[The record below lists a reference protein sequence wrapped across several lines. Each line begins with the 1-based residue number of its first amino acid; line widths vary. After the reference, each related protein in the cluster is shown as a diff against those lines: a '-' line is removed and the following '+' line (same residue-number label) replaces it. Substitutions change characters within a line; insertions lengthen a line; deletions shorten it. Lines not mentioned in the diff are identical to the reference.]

1 MLPARERGESFAEY
15 MGWAAKIAN
24 PFARAPE
31 ENRAGSPATLPEQRV
46 GSGAVRGGL
55 AAVGGHPR
63 DFRFEQGDAFVEFGL
78 RVGAE
83 ILGREVRCRVSFGAR
98 AIGFFHLVAPSGRSG
113 LLSIGK
119 AGIWRSHV
127 VNATSIRGIAV
138 MVAGSGNTLPESMTA
153 IVFDTPGAPDVLA
166 PGTVPLPRLRPDDV
180 LIKVAYAGVNR
191 PDCLQ
196 RAGAYPPPPGASP
209 LLGLEVSGEIVA
221 VGTEV
226 PREMIGQFVAALT
239 PGGGYAEYCAA
250 HWQHT
255 LPVPEGMLLSEAA
268 ALPETLFTV
277 WHNLF
282 ERGLARDGES
292 VLIHGGTSGIGTTA
306 IMLAKAFGMQ
316 VIVTCGD
323 TAKCAAAT
331 RIGADLAINYREA
344 DFVEAVLAHT
354 GGKGVNVVLDMV
366 SGDYVPRNLKC
377 LAEDGRHV
385 TIAVLGGA
393 KADINM
399 AVVMMR
405 RLTLT
410 GSTLRP
416 RSDSF
421 KAALADEIA
430 DNAWP
435 LFCDGELSP
444 VMDMTFPL
452 AEAAAAHARMEAGAH
467 VGKIVLEVAGG

>member
-1 MLPARERGESFAEY
+1 MVVSNGAD
-15 MGWAAKIAN
+15 
-24 PFARAPE
+24 
-31 ENRAGSPATLPEQRV
+31 LPETMQ
-46 GSGAVRGGL
+46 
-55 AAVGGHPR
+55 
-63 DFRFEQGDAFVEFGL
+63 
-78 RVGAE
+78 
-83 ILGREVRCRVSFGAR
+83 
-98 AIGFFHLVAPSGRSG
+98 AIGFDAPGG
-113 LLSIGK
+113 
-119 AGIWRSHV
+119 
-127 VNATSIRGIAV
+127 
-138 MVAGSGNTLPESMTA
+138 
-153 IVFDTPGAPDVLA
+153 PDVLRTMTA
-166 PGTVPLPRLRPDDV
+166 PLPRLRPDDV
-180 LIKVAYAGVNR
+180 LIRVAYAGVNR

-226 PREMIGQFVAALT
+226 PREMIGQYVAALT

-250 HWQHT
+250 HWQHC
-255 LPVPEGMLLSEAA
+255 LPVPEGMMLSEAA
-268 ALPETLFTV
+268 AIPETLFTV

-292 VLIHGGTSGIGTTA
+292 VLIHGGTSGIGTMA
-306 IMLAKAFGMQ
+306 IMLGKAFGLQ

-331 RIGADLAINYREA
+331 RIGADLAINYREQ

-354 GGKGVNVVLDMV
+354 EGKGVNVVLDMV
-366 SGDYVPRNLKC
+366 SGDYVARNMRC

-393 KADINM
+393 KADLNM
-399 AVVMMR
+399 AVVMMK

-416 RSDSF
+416 RTDSF

-452 AEAAAAHARMEAGAH
+452 ADAAAAHARMENGDH
-467 VGKIVLEVAGG
+467 IGKIVLEVAGQ